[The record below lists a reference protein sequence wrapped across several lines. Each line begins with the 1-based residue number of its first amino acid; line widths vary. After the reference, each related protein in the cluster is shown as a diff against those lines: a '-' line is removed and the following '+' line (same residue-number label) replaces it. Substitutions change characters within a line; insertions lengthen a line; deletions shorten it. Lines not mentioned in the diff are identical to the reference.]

1 LGLRYRRKACER
13 EKTEKEDLFHKG

>member
-13 EKTEKEDLFHKG
+13 EKTEKEDLFHGG